1 MAHPAELKRSEPVAQ
16 RLRTEVDRLLQ
27 RGLKGLDYL
36 GSPAPVV
43 GTTPK
48 TLLLRR
54 GTLGLYHY
62 KPTQREIYRVPI
74 LLVMATT
81 NKAYIFDLAPGQS
94 LVEFLLQR
102 GYDVYVMDWN
112 APTAAERGLR
122 IEDYVLDFIPDC
134 IARVQR
140 QSGEDELT
148 LVGYCF
154 GGVLSLLYTA
164 LHDGAALR
172 NLVCFTTPVDFS
184 KMTLFRELAD
194 PRRFDVDKLC
204 DKLDVVP
211 ADMIIAGF
219 DALRPA
225 GRIANQVRLWDNMWN
240 DDYVKGYRMM
250 ERWGAETL
258 PLAAEYFR
266 QITKQLMQGNALH
279 EGTLQIGGRTVD
291 LKRIKLPLLHVIAQY
306 DHIVPLECARPLLQR
321 VRSRDKQ
328 EVMLP
333 GGHVSLVAGPNAVK
347 RLWPTLDGWLE
358 GRST

>member
-1 MAHPAELKRSEPVAQ
+1 MAQAAADSNPAPVTQ

-27 RGLKGLDYL
+27 RGLKGIDYL

-62 KPTQREIYRVPI
+62 RPVQDELYRVPI
-74 LLVMATT
+74 LMVMATT

-134 IARVQR
+134 IAQVRR
-140 QSGEDELT
+140 HSGEDELT

-164 LHDGAALR
+164 LHDGAGLR

-184 KMTLFRELAD
+184 KMTLFRALAD
-194 PRRFDVDKLC
+194 ARRFDVDRLC
-204 DKLDVVP
+204 DKLDVIPSDLVV
-211 ADMIIAGF
+211 AGF

-225 GRIANQVRLWDNMWN
+225 GRIAGQIRLWDNMWN
-240 DDYVKGYRMM
+240 DDYVKGFRMM

-258 PLAAEYFR
+258 PLASEYFR
-266 QITKQLMQGNALH
+266 QIVKQLLQANALH

-306 DHIVPLECARPLLQR
+306 DHIVPPGSAQPLMRR
-321 VRSRDKQ
+321 VRSRDKH

-333 GGHVSLVAGPNAVK
+333 GGHVSLVAGANAVK
-347 RLWPTLDGWLE
+347 RMWPALDQWLE